1 MSKNFFFYLL
11 KAGVSVCFL
20 ALGCTRALPTRD
32 EQAGINQALAKAETQ
47 ARLAKQYADE
57 SVRNR
62 QEAARYLEQAR
73 EFLSSAL
80 RMQELCK
87 KRAQPSKCVSK
98 KKQELEKTESAEAKK
113 AEEQTHLPKA
123 DRQADSAVTPKKEQ
137 ASEPST
143 NLNDLD
149 YAPSDAPP
157 GVYEKLNKGK

>member
-11 KAGVSVCFL
+11 NAGVLVCFWG
-20 ALGCTRALPTRD
+20 LGCTRALPTRD
-32 EQAGINQALAKAETQ
+32 EQAGIYQALAKAETQ

-62 QEAARYLEQAR
+62 QESARYLEQAR

-87 KRAQPSKCVSK
+87 KRAQPSKCVVQ
-98 KKQELEKTESAEAKK
+98 KKQELEKSESGGAKK
-113 AEEQTHLPKA
+113 TEEQPPLPKV

-137 ASEPST
+137 TSEPSL